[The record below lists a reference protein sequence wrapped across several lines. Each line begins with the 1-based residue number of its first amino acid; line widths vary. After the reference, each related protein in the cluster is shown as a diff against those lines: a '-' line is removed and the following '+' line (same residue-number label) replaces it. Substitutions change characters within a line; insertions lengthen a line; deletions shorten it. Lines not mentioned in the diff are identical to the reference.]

1 MRYKKRQ
8 FTLIITLSAILFSVF
23 FFACNN
29 QNTANEKRNI
39 SLQKIDSLWMGLQE
53 TKGLFGYKMD
63 EFIDRKSQM
72 QKNLTLLKFVDGQK
86 INEENLSNVRQ
97 YNAMFRVYRG
107 IGQQYKDA
115 VLGAEALFYEIKG
128 LETELKKGNYDKEIA
143 NFVKEYQSIKIQL
156 FENHK
161 KALDVTNQLKAIE
174 PAYQRIS
181 PLVDA
186 LVESVQEK

>member
-186 LVESVQEK
+186 LVETVQEK

>member
-161 KALDVTNQLKAIE
+161 NALEVTNQLKAIE

>member
-23 FFACNN
+23 FLACNN

-72 QKNLTLLKFVDGQK
+72 QENLTRLKFVDGQK
-86 INEENLSNVRQ
+86 INEENLSNVQQ

-156 FENHK
+156 FENYK
-161 KALDVTNQLKAIE
+161 NALEVTNQLKAIE

-186 LVESVQEK
+186 LVETVQEK

>member
-29 QNTANEKRNI
+29 QNTVNEKRNI

-72 QKNLTLLKFVDGQK
+72 QENLTRLKFVDGQK
-86 INEENLSNVRQ
+86 INEENLSNVQQ

-107 IGQQYKDA
+107 IGPQYKDA

-186 LVESVQEK
+186 LVETVQEK

>member
-63 EFIDRKSQM
+63 EFIDLTGFLN
-72 QKNLTLLKFVDGQK
+72 KNEKKHL
-86 INEENLSNVRQ
+86 NEEFS
-97 YNAMFRVYRG
+97 
-107 IGQQYKDA
+107 K
-115 VLGAEALFYEIKG
+115 
-128 LETELKKGNYDKEIA
+128 LKN
-143 NFVKEYQSIKIQL
+143 S
-156 FENHK
+156 
-161 KALDVTNQLKAIE
+161 LK
-174 PAYQRIS
+174 
-181 PLVDA
+181 
-186 LVESVQEK
+186 